1 MKKLAKLTALLLTGV
16 MLLLLASCGAAPNP
30 GVPGGSSGLTAAEAK
45 AKQQIFKAINE
56 ERQKVGK
63 SSLREVQELTQLE
76 QEFIE
81 HFRKAGTNG
90 IPKSEAEQLRLEF
103 KNKAK
108 EVGWTSISMGVGYS
122 FASNPAKLN
131 LVYEGDTQAF
141 REKLRD
147 LGFTRTSDSVTAL
160 SIGVVT
166 IEGKIYWTAII
177 HTPNT

>member
-45 AKQQIFKAINE
+45 AKREIFKAIKE

-63 SSLREVQELTQLE
+63 SSLQEVTALTQLE

-81 HFRKAGTNG
+81 HFREAGTNG
-90 IPKSEAEQLRLEF
+90 IPLSEADKLEEELY
-103 KNKAK
+103 NKQK
-108 EVGWTSISMGVGYS
+108 EAGWQFTGGIAYS
-122 FASNPAKLN
+122 HSGGSAKLSN
-131 LVYEGDTQAF
+131 VYEGDTEAF
-141 REKLRD
+141 RKMLKY
-147 LGFTRTSDSVTAL
+147 FSSVEDASTAL

-166 IEGKIYWTAII
+166 IEGKIYWTATTLKPI
-177 HTPNT
+177 T

>member
-45 AKQQIFKAINE
+45 AKREIFKAIDE
-56 ERQKVGK
+56 ERQKAGK

-81 HFRKAGTNG
+81 HFREAGTNG
-90 IPKSEAEQLRLEF
+90 IPNSKARQLRQDS
-103 KNKAK
+103 KDKAK
-108 EVGWTSISMGVGYS
+108 GVGWTSISMGVGCS
-122 FASNPAKLN
+122 FASDPAKLN

-147 LGFTRTSDSVTAL
+147 LGFTRTMEPSTAL

-166 IEGKIYWTAII
+166 IEGKIYWTAIK

>member
-45 AKQQIFKAINE
+45 AKREIFKAINE

-63 SSLREVQELTQLE
+63 SSLREVTALTQLE

-81 HFRKAGTNG
+81 HFREAGTNG
-90 IPKSEAEQLRLEF
+90 IPSSEASKLEEELY
-103 KNKAK
+103 NKQK
-108 EVGWTSISMGVGYS
+108 EAGWQFTGGITYS
-122 FASNPAKLN
+122 YSGDSAKLSR
-131 LVYEGDTQAF
+131 VYEGDTEAF
-141 REKLRD
+141 RKMLSI
-147 LGFTRTSDSVTAL
+147 FSSVEDASTAL

-166 IEGKIYWTAII
+166 IEGKIYWTATTLKPI
-177 HTPNT
+177 T